1 MGGKGGLVGQHPVA
15 AGGLGAV
22 QRRVGI
28 GQQRLDARVVALAG
42 SHADGDSERD
52 GMPGRRHQPQLRD
65 GALDALGHLAGAVGT
80 GVGQER
86 GKFLAPQAAEQVC
99 LAQGLADGVC
109 AGADGGV
116 AHLVPMLVVDA
127 LEVVDVDHQH
137 GARLPVAA
145 AVVEQGRAAL
155 HEGPSVQ

>member
-1 MGGKGGLVGQHPVA
+1 V
-15 AGGLGAV
+15 
-22 QRRVGI
+22 
-28 GQQRLDARVVALAG
+28 
-42 SHADGDSERD
+42 
-52 GMPGRRHQPQLRD
+52 
-65 GALDALGHLAGAVGT
+65 
-80 GVGQER
+80 
-86 GKFLAPQAAEQVC
+86 AEQVC

-127 LEVVDVDHQH
+127 LEVIDVDHQH